1 MMPALFQ
8 VLPLVVIWLAL
19 GAVGIVIQAYVRNTK
34 LVFGYYLGTLAL
46 TAILAVVTAGAKGTM
61 FSGMITTGG
70 YANFFDV
77 LFCSAGILSMIA
89 ARPYLQRLDGELDE
103 FYTLLVSAVTGMML
117 MAHSNHMLVTF
128 IGVELMSI
136 SFYVMSGF
144 LRSDIRSV
152 EAALK
157 YFLLGAFASG
167 FLVYGMALI
176 YGATGSLEFGAIG
189 SAVVSDALRFPVLFA
204 IGATLLVIGFCFKIA
219 AFPFHQW
226 APDVYEGAPTAVTAF
241 MSTGGKAAAFSALIP
256 IASVV
261 MAGDSVV
268 TGQMQLMVAIVSAVT
283 MLVGNISA
291 IAQSNVKRMLAYSS
305 IAHAG
310 YMLMGIVNGTTSG
323 SEAIVFYATAYTFM
337 QIGAFVIVGIL
348 EREEGGHLQLDD
360 YAGLGKRQPVLA
372 ALMSI
377 FLFSLAG
384 IPPLGGFFGKYLLF
398 VSAIDAGF
406 TWLTIVAVASSVIS
420 VWFYLGL
427 VVKMY
432 FTEPSGDTSESP
444 SGIAAITLAV
454 STVAVIALGIVPGWI
469 TSVIRSWPPMLTP

>member
-1 MMPALFQ
+1 MMSALFQ

-34 LVFGYYLGTLAL
+34 LVFGYYLGTLTL
-46 TAILAVVTAGAKGTM
+46 TAVLAVITSGAKGTM

-70 YANFFDV
+70 YANYFDV
-77 LFCSAGILSMIA
+77 LFCAAGILSMIA
-89 ARPYLQRLDGELDE
+89 ARPYLQRLDVELDE
-103 FYTLLVSAVTGMML
+103 YYTLLVSAVTGMML
-117 MAHSNHMLVTF
+117 MAHSNHLLVTF
-128 IGVELMSI
+128 IGIELMSI
-136 SFYVMSGF
+136 SFYVMAGF

-176 YGATGSLEFGAIG
+176 YGATGSLDFAGIG
-189 SAVVSDALRFPVLFA
+189 MAVTSDALRFPVLFA
-204 IGATLLVIGFCFKIA
+204 VGATLLVIGFCFKIA

-241 MSTGGKAAAFSALIP
+241 MSTAGKAAAFSALIP
-256 IASVV
+256 IATVL
-261 MAGDSVV
+261 MGGNAAV
-268 TGQMQLMVAIVSAVT
+268 TGQMQLMVAIIAAIT

-305 IAHAG
+305 VAHAG
-310 YMLMGIVNGTTSG
+310 YMLMGIVSGTAAG
-323 SEAIVFYATAYTFM
+323 AEAIVFYATTYTFM

-348 EREEGGHLQLDD
+348 ERENGGHLQLDD

-372 ALMSI
+372 ALMAI

-406 TWLTIVAVASSVIS
+406 TWLTLVAVASSVIS

-432 FTEPSGDTSESP
+432 FTEPSGDTSSSP

-454 STVAVIALGIVPGWI
+454 STIAVVALGILPGWI
-469 TSVIRSWPPMLTP
+469 TSIIRSWPSMLTP

>member
-1 MMPALFQ
+1 MPALFQ

-19 GAVGIVIQAYVRNTK
+19 GAVGIVIQAYVRSTK
-34 LVFGYYLGTLAL
+34 LVFGYYLGTLSL
-46 TAILAVVTAGAKGTM
+46 TAVLAIITSGAKGTM

-70 YANFFDV
+70 YANYFDV
-77 LFCSAGILSMIA
+77 LFCAAGILSMIA

-103 FYTLLVSAVTGMML
+103 YYTLLVSAVTGMML
-117 MAHSNHMLVTF
+117 MAHANHMLVTF
-128 IGVELMSI
+128 IGIELMSI
-136 SFYVMSGF
+136 SFYVMAGF
-144 LRSDIRSV
+144 LRSEIRSV
-152 EAALK
+152 EASLK

-176 YGATGSLEFGAIG
+176 YGATGSLDYAGIA
-189 SAVVSDALRFPVLFA
+189 SVVTADGLRFPVLFA

-241 MSTGGKAAAFSALIP
+241 MSTAGKAAAFSALIP
-256 IASVV
+256 VAAVLMSGN
-261 MAGDSVV
+261 AAV
-268 TGQMQLMVAIVSAVT
+268 TGQMQLMVAVVAAIT

-291 IAQSNVKRMLAYSS
+291 IAQTNVKRMLAYSS
-305 IAHAG
+305 VAHAG
-310 YMLMGIVNGTTSG
+310 YMLMGIVNGSASG

-348 EREEGGHLQLDD
+348 EREHGGHLLLDD
-360 YAGLGKRQPVLA
+360 YAGLGKRQPMLA

-377 FLFSLAG
+377 FMFSLAG

-398 VSAIDAGF
+398 VSAIDAGY
-406 TWLTIVAVASSVIS
+406 TWLTIVAVVSSVIS

-432 FTEPSGDTSESP
+432 FTEPSGDTSEAP
-444 SGIAAITLAV
+444 SGIAAVTLAV
-454 STVAVIALGIVPGWI
+454 TTVAVIALGVLPGWI
-469 TSVIRSWPPMLTP
+469 TSIIRTWPSTVMP

>member
-46 TAILAVVTAGAKGTM
+46 TAVLAVVTSGAKGTM

-176 YGATGSLEFGAIG
+176 YGATGSLEFGGIG
-189 SAVVSDALRFPVLFA
+189 AAVVSDALRFPVLFA

-372 ALMSI
+372 ALMSV

-406 TWLTIVAVASSVIS
+406 TWLTIVAVASSMIS

>member
-19 GAVGIVIQAYVRNTK
+19 GAVGIVIQAYVRSTK

-46 TAILAVVTAGAKGTM
+46 TAVLAIITSGAKGTM

-70 YANFFDV
+70 YANYFDV
-77 LFCSAGILSMIA
+77 LFCAAGVLSMIA
-89 ARPYLQRLDGELDE
+89 ARPYLQRMDGELDE
-103 FYTLLVSAVTGMML
+103 YYTLLVSAVTGMML
-117 MAHSNHMLVTF
+117 MAHANHMLVTF
-128 IGVELMSI
+128 IGIELMSI
-136 SFYVMSGF
+136 SFYVMAGF

-152 EAALK
+152 EASLK

-176 YGATGSLEFGAIG
+176 YGATGALDYAGIAS
-189 SAVVSDALRFPVLFA
+189 VVTADGLRFPVLFA

-241 MSTGGKAAAFSALIP
+241 MSTAGKAAAFSALIP
-256 IASVV
+256 VAAVLMSGN
-261 MAGDSVV
+261 AAV
-268 TGQMQLMVAIVSAVT
+268 TGQMQLMVAVVAAIT

-291 IAQSNVKRMLAYSS
+291 IVQTNVKRMLAYSS
-305 IAHAG
+305 VAHAG
-310 YMLMGIVNGTTSG
+310 YMLMGIVNGSAAG

-348 EREEGGHLQLDD
+348 EREHGGHLLLDD
-360 YAGLGKRQPVLA
+360 YAGLGKRQPMLA
-372 ALMSI
+372 ALMAI
-377 FLFSLAG
+377 FMFSLAG

-398 VSAIDAGF
+398 VSAIDAGY
-406 TWLTIVAVASSVIS
+406 TWLTIVAVLSSVIS

-432 FTEPSGDTSESP
+432 FTEPSGDTSEAP
-444 SGIAAITLAV
+444 SGIAAVTLAV
-454 STVAVIALGIVPGWI
+454 TTVAVIALGVLPGWI
-469 TSVIRSWPPMLTP
+469 TSIIRTWPSMLAP